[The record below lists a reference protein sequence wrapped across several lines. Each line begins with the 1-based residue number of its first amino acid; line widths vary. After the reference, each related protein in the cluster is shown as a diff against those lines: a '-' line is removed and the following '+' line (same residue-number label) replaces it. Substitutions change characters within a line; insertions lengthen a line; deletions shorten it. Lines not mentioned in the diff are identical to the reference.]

1 MELSETMTRS
11 YQFNEMNIVIVIQDL
26 CRLRSG
32 KSVTQTQMA
41 SNSTLLT
48 DNSIRG
54 LQENSQRSI

>member
-11 YQFNEMNIVIVIQDL
+11 YQINEMNIVVVIQDL

-32 KSVTQTQMA
+32 KAVTQTQMA

-54 LQENSQRSI
+54 LQENS